1 MAFDF
6 LGTIPSFEAFEEFE
20 EFVKLEAKKIDKR
33 IDHLIA
39 ERKRHLEL
47 LDKFLQA
54 DMSLRSEYK
63 KSLRPDRLW
72 LANPRTR
79 TSVGVQTL
87 DAVNAVDVGNLKDSF
102 KDTIKVKRENNEF
115 KVKRLRDLA
124 EQINDEIK
132 ELTSTKETYLD
143 NLNKIRARFDLA
155 DFPENKRDKEQDQ
168 AEVQSGLTAVPVDQG
183 IVKENGKTY
192 YLAIGMSSQFKT
204 IYFDGQNPPVKK
216 GDSIILIGGKNS
228 GTKTVMSIK
237 SDRAIVV
244 FEDLVDES
252 NSNTK
257 VEIKTA

>member
-20 EFVKLEAKKIDKR
+20 EFVQLEAKKLDKR

-54 DMSLRSEYK
+54 DVGLRSEYK

-79 TSVGVQTL
+79 TTPGVQTL
-87 DAVNAVDVGNLKDSF
+87 DAVNAVDVGTLKDAF

-115 KVKRLRDLA
+115 KIKRLRDLA
-124 EQINDEIK
+124 EQMADEVK
-132 ELTSTKETYLD
+132 SLTEIKETYLD
-143 NLNKIRARFDLA
+143 NLNKIRARFDLT
-155 DFPENKRDKEQDQ
+155 DFPENQRNKEQDQ

-183 IVKENGKTY
+183 IVTENGKTF
-192 YLAIGMSSQFKT
+192 YLAVGMSSQFKT
-204 IYFDGQNPPVKK
+204 IYFDGQNPPVKE
-216 GDSIILIGGKNS
+216 GDVLILTGGKNN

-237 SDRAIVV
+237 TDRSVV
-244 FEDLVDES
+244 VYEDLVDEN

-257 VEIKTA
+257 IEIKT